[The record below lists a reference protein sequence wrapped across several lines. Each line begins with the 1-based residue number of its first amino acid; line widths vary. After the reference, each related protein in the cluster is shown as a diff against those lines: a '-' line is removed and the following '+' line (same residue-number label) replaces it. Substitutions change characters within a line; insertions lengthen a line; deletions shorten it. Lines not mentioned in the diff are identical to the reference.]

1 LRGKT
6 KPPVAEGSDLNKLFI
21 VCSRGFNAGMEGPK
35 RGKLMT
41 TQQQQQQQFACVIF
55 DIM

>member
-6 KPPVAEGSDLNKLFI
+6 KPSVAEGSDLNKYSFA
-21 VCSRGFNAGMEGPK
+21 CSRGFNAGMEGPK
-35 RGKLMT
+35 RGNLMT
-41 TQQQQQQQFACVIF
+41 TQQQQFACVFF